1 MAAAVDP
8 RTPTMTTALEIVK
21 GALSAVIGFPTGKS
35 TIGSRISEGNKA
47 RITVKTGRPE
57 APTAAQMQK
66 VVDTVNDVI
75 SKDQPCFRLTMP
87 RKDAEETYASAMY
100 DNFVPPAQVEELS
113 LLYIEGLV
121 LHSQLHPC
129 LPSTGAVGKVS
140 ITKQKFRVNK
150 QELEVMFDV
159 EPSSAAPTPDVP
171 PPQCAPPPAEAVAL
185 LNAAEVRVATGD
197 GGEGEGGGSVNA
209 AAEGGQKVTPW
220 EVEAD
225 GEVDYEKLVKSFGS
239 SLITEDI
246 IARVERVTG
255 RKAHRFLRRG
265 LFFSHRDLTQ
275 ILDLYE
281 AGKKFYLYTG
291 RGPSSDSLHLGHLIP
306 FHFTKY
312 LQEAFKVPLVVQLT
326 DDEKFLFKQDLKLE
340 ECHRLAFENAK
351 DIIACGFDPESTF
364 MFSDL
369 DYIQHMYPVVL
380 KIQKLVTHNQVRGIF
395 GFTDSHN
402 IGCQAF
408 PAVQAAPSFSSA
420 FPIPL
425 GGGSDRPCLIP
436 CAIDQDA
443 YFRMTRDVAP
453 RMKLRKPA
461 LIHSRF
467 FPGLMGP
474 GGKMSSS
481 SESSAIFVTDTP
493 KQVKK
498 KINGSFSGGQE
509 TKELQE
515 LHGAN
520 IHVDVP
526 YQYLTFFMEDDE
538 ELKRIG
544 EEYAAGRMLT
554 GEVKKILIGILTQ
567 MTKDHQD
574 ARAAVTDEMV
584 RKFMAVRPID
594 GSGGDSRGGDGAGSP
609 VPPPPPGA

>member
-1 MAAAVDP
+1 MAAVDP
-8 RTPTMTTALEIVK
+8 RTPTMTTALEVVK
-21 GALSAVIGFPTGKS
+21 GALAAVIGFPIGKS

-47 RITVKTGRPE
+47 RITVKTGRAE

-66 VVDTVNDVI
+66 VVDVVSDAI
-75 SKDQPCFRLTMP
+75 AKDLPCGRFSMERGE
-87 RKDAEETYASAMY
+87 AETTYASAMY
-100 DNFVPPAQVEELS
+100 DVAEPPAHVTELN

-129 LPSTGAVGKVS
+129 LTSTGGVGKVAV
-140 ITKQKFRVNK
+140 TKQKFRINK

-159 EPSSAAPTPDVP
+159 EPSEAALATPVV
-171 PPQCAPPPAEAVAL
+171 PPQCPPPAADAVAQ
-185 LNAAEVRVATGD
+185 LNTAEVRVHADD
-197 GGEGEGGGSVNA
+197 GAEGAVQAGEGEEGG
-209 AAEGGQKVTPW
+209 EGGQKVTPW

-239 SLITEDI
+239 SLITEDLV
-246 IARVERVTG
+246 ARVERVTG
-255 RKAHRFLRRG
+255 RRAHRFLRRG

-291 RGPSSDSLHLGHLIP
+291 RGPSSDALHLGHLVP

-326 DDEKFLFKQDLKLE
+326 DDEKFLFKPDLKLE
-340 ECHRLAFENAK
+340 DCHRLAYENAK

-380 KIQKLVTHNQVRGIF
+380 KIQKLVTYNQVRGIF
-395 GFTDSHN
+395 GFTESHN

-420 FPIPL
+420 FPVPL
-425 GGGSDRPCLIP
+425 GGTPDRPCLIP

-467 FPGLMGP
+467 FPGLQGP

-481 SESSAIFVTDTP
+481 VDTSAIFVTDTP

-498 KINGSFSGGQE
+498 KINGCFSGGQM

-520 IHVDVP
+520 IQVDVP

-538 ELKRIG
+538 ELERIG
-544 EEYAAGRMLT
+544 KEYAAGRMLT

-574 ARAAVTDEMV
+574 ARAAVTDETV
-584 RKFMAVRPID
+584 RNFMAVRPID
-594 GSGGDSRGGDGAGSP
+594 GSG
-609 VPPPPPGA
+609 

>member
-1 MAAAVDP
+1 MATTVDP

-21 GALSAVIGFPTGKS
+21 GALCAVIGFPIGKS

-47 RITVKTGRPE
+47 RITVKTGKAE

-66 VVDTVNDVI
+66 VVDVVNETI
-75 SKDQPCFRLTMP
+75 AKDQACFRLTMP
-87 RKDAEETYASAMY
+87 RKDAEGTYGSAMY
-100 DNFVPPAQVEELS
+100 DVVEPPAQVEELS

-129 LPSTGAVGKVS
+129 LPSTGPVGKVS
-140 ITKQKFRVNK
+140 VTKQKFRINK

-159 EPSSAAPTPDVP
+159 EPSSSDAPTDDSAA
-171 PPQCAPPPAEAVAL
+171 PPQCVPPSAETVAL
-185 LNAAEVRVATGD
+185 LNAAEARVSADD
-197 GGEGEGGGSVNA
+197 GVEGGVEEAGKA

-246 IARVERVTG
+246 VARVERVTG

-281 AGKKFYLYTG
+281 AGKKFFLYTG
-291 RGPSSDSLHLGHLIP
+291 RGPSSDALHLGHLVP

-326 DDEKFLFKQDLKLE
+326 DDEKFLFKPELKLE

-364 MFSDL
+364 IFSDL

-380 KIQKLVTHNQVRGIF
+380 KIQKLVTYNQVRGIF
-395 GFTDSHN
+395 GFTESHN

-408 PAVQAAPSFSSA
+408 PAVQAAPSFSSS

-425 GGGSDRPCLIP
+425 GGTPDRPCLIP

-467 FPGLMGP
+467 FPGLQGP

-481 SESSAIFVTDTP
+481 TESSAIFVTDTP
-493 KQVKK
+493 KKV
-498 KINGSFSGGQE
+498 
-509 TKELQE
+509 
-515 LHGAN
+515 
-520 IHVDVP
+520 
-526 YQYLTFFMEDDE
+526 
-538 ELKRIG
+538 
-544 EEYAAGRMLT
+544 
-554 GEVKKILIGILTQ
+554 
-567 MTKDHQD
+567 
-574 ARAAVTDEMV
+574 
-584 RKFMAVRPID
+584 
-594 GSGGDSRGGDGAGSP
+594 
-609 VPPPPPGA
+609 

>member
-1 MAAAVDP
+1 MATTVDP

-21 GALSAVIGFPTGKS
+21 GALCAVIGFPIGKS

-47 RITVKTGRPE
+47 RITVKTGKAE

-66 VVDTVNDVI
+66 VVDVVNEAI
-75 SKDQPCFRLTMP
+75 AKDQACFRLTMP
-87 RKDAEETYASAMY
+87 RKDAESTYGSAMY
-100 DNFVPPAQVEELS
+100 DVVEPPAQVEELS

-129 LPSTGAVGKVS
+129 LPSTGPVGKVS
-140 ITKQKFRVNK
+140 VTKQKFRVNK

-159 EPSSAAPTPDVP
+159 EPSTDTPTDDTAT
-171 PPQCAPPPAEAVAL
+171 PPQCVPPSAETVVL
-185 LNAAEVRVATGD
+185 LNASEARVSADD
-197 GGEGEGGGSVNA
+197 GVEGGVEESGKA

-246 IARVERVTG
+246 VARVERVTG

-281 AGKKFYLYTG
+281 AGKKFFLYTG
-291 RGPSSDSLHLGHLIP
+291 RGPSSDALHLGHLVP

-326 DDEKFLFKQDLKLE
+326 DDEKFLFKPELKLE

-364 MFSDL
+364 IFSDL

-380 KIQKLVTHNQVRGIF
+380 KIQKLVTYNQVRGIF
-395 GFTDSHN
+395 GFTESHN

-408 PAVQAAPSFSSA
+408 PAVQAAPSFSSS

-425 GGGSDRPCLIP
+425 GGTPDRPCLIP

-467 FPGLMGP
+467 FPGLQGP

-481 SESSAIFVTDTP
+481 TESSAIFVTDTP
-493 KQVKK
+493 KKVKK
-498 KINGSFSGGQE
+498 KINGCFSGGQE

-526 YQYLTFFMEDDE
+526 YQYLTFFMEDDD

-554 GEVKKILIGILTQ
+554 GEVKKILIEILTK

-584 RKFMAVRPID
+584 RSFMAVRPID
-594 GSGGDSRGGDGAGSP
+594 GSGAAAGNV
-609 VPPPPPGA
+609 VPPPPP

>member
-1 MAAAVDP
+1 MAALDP

-21 GALSAVIGFPTGKS
+21 GALASVVGFPVGKS
-35 TIGSRISEGNKA
+35 TVGSRISEGNRA
-47 RITVKTGRPE
+47 RITVKTGRAE

-66 VVDTVNDVI
+66 VVDVVNESI
-75 SKDQPCFRLTMP
+75 AKDLRCYRLSMA
-87 RKDAEETYASAMY
+87 RGEAEKAYGSAMY
-100 DNFVPPAQVEELS
+100 DVVEPPADVLELS

-129 LPSTGAVGKVS
+129 LPSTGGVGKVVV
-140 ITKQKFRVNK
+140 TKQKFRVNK

-159 EPSSAAPTPDVP
+159 EPSSAGTPGTED
-171 PPQCAPPPAEAVAL
+171 PPQCQPPAAETIAA
-185 LNAAEVRVATGD
+185 LNAAKIRVSA
-197 GGEGEGGGSVNA
+197 EEAVEGGNEANGGSD
-209 AAEGGQKVTPW
+209 GSQKVTPW

-239 SLITEDI
+239 SLITEDMV
-246 IARVERVTG
+246 ARVERVTG
-255 RKAHRFLRRG
+255 MRAHRFLRRG

-291 RGPSSDSLHLGHLIP
+291 RGPSSNSLHLGHLIP

-326 DDEKFLFKQDLKLE
+326 DDEKFLFKPDLKLE
-340 ECHRLAFENAK
+340 ECHRLAYENAK
-351 DIIACGFDPESTF
+351 DIIACGFNKQSTF
-364 MFSDL
+364 IFSDL

-395 GFTDSHN
+395 GFTESHN
-402 IGCQAF
+402 IGCQSF

-425 GGGSDRPCLIP
+425 GETPDRPCLIP

-467 FPGLMGP
+467 FPGLQGP

-481 SESSAIFVTDTP
+481 LESSAIFVTDTP

-498 KINGSFSGGQE
+498 KINGCFSGGQE

-520 IHVDVP
+520 IHVDVA
-526 YQYLTFFMEDDE
+526 YQYLTFFMEDDK

-544 EEYAAGRMLT
+544 EDYSTGKMLT
-554 GEVKKILIGILTQ
+554 GEVKKILIEILTQ
-567 MTKDHQD
+567 MTKDHQE
-574 ARAAVTDEMV
+574 ARAAVTDETV
-584 RKFMAVRPID
+584 REFMAVRPID
-594 GSGGDSRGGDGAGSP
+594 GFA
-609 VPPPPPGA
+609 